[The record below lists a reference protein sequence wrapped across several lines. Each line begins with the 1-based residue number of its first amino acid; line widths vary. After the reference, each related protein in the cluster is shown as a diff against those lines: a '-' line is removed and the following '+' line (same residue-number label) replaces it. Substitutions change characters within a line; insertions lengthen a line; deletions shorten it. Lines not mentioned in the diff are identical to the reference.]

1 MNSEQTKIYEGDYL
15 PFIIKWGKRTMWV
28 ALVAT
33 YIPVLALIVFYGAAP
48 SLNSVIS
55 ACIAVFSAYFIWCI
69 VDPVTLYPFLQI
81 PGMYVAYLSGNTK
94 EIRFP
99 AIASGLSAA
108 GVDAGTPE
116 GTLISCLGITTSVF
130 VSVTVLTLVAVA
142 GDLILRTL
150 PAPVVR
156 SLNYLLPAILTALT
170 VERVMQ
176 DYKTSIILLPIAI
189 VFRYMNTRRMF
200 ASWPFGG
207 TYAQLVLIV
216 IAALFISKKIG
227 EQKLKKQAAQ
237 SQ

>member
-15 PFIIKWGKRTMWV
+15 PYIIKWGKLTMWV
-28 ALVAT
+28 ALFAT
-33 YIPVLALIVFYGAAP
+33 YIPTLVLIFFYGSAP
-48 SLNSVIS
+48 SVDSVIS
-55 ACIAVFSAYFIWCI
+55 ACISVFSVYFIWCI
-69 VDPVTLYPFLQI
+69 IDPITLDPFLQI
-81 PGMYVAYLSGNTK
+81 PGMYVAYLAGNTK

-116 GTLISCLGITTSVF
+116 GTLVSCLGITTSVF

-142 GDLILRTL
+142 GDMILKAL

-156 SLNYLLPAILTALT
+156 SLNYLLPSILIALT

-189 VFRYMNTRRMF
+189 VFRYMNTLRMF

-207 TYAQLVLIV
+207 TYAQLVLTV
-216 IAALFISKKIG
+216 IAALFISKKVG
-227 EQKLKKQAAQ
+227 EQRLKKAEQ